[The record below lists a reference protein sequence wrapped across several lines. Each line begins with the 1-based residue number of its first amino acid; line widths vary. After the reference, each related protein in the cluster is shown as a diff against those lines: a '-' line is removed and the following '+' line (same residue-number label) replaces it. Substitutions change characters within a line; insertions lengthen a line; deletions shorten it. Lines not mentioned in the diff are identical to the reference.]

1 MAKLMIIQ
9 PVITSYRLDFFNE
22 LATHFNDV
30 IVFSDCISNQ
40 GFSENIDGLF
50 KFVRTK
56 TYGNRANI
64 YYQTKI
70 ISYIIKEK
78 PKLVF
83 MTADLRALNFW
94 AVLFICKILNILV
107 YSHGQGLYNKP
118 NPSSVRK
125 FLYKSIAFLSTRY
138 ICYSSISRDSLAHIG
153 ISHSKMKVIDNVIL
167 NKHPISP
174 IVKEPHLKRLLFI
187 GRLRD
192 GCNMQ
197 LLFDAMIS
205 LRANGMNIG
214 LDIIG
219 SGINLN
225 RYMCNAKK
233 HRLDVVFHG
242 KIFDEKKI
250 SEISKGCLIGIYPG
264 DAGLSVVH
272 YMSLSLIPIVHD
284 SINSHMGPEPS
295 YIINGTNGYT
305 FTRNSCDSLVKVI
318 DKALNSDNS
327 DVILSSFNSYQE
339 LIKKSM
345 GKKFINIASKDL
357 ALRDQF

>member
-1 MAKLMIIQ
+1 MTKLIIIQ
-9 PVITSYRLDFFNE
+9 PIIASYRLDFFNE
-22 LATHFNDV
+22 LARHFNDV
-30 IVFSDCISNQ
+30 IVFSDCMSNQ

-56 TYGNRANI
+56 TYGSRASI
-64 YYQTKI
+64 YYQNKT
-70 ISYIIKEK
+70 ISYIIKNK

-83 MTADLRALNFW
+83 MTADPRALNFW
-94 AVLFICKILNILV
+94 AVLFVCKILGIPV
-107 YSHGQGLYNKP
+107 YSHGQGLYHKP
-118 NPSSVRK
+118 NPSSLIK
-125 FLYKSIAFLSTRY
+125 FVYKSIAFLSTRY
-138 ICYSSISRDSLAHIG
+138 ICYSPISRDSLTDIG
-153 ISHSKMKVIDNVIL
+153 ISRSKMEVIDNVLL

-174 IVKEPHLKRLLFI
+174 KVKEPHLKRLLFI

-192 GCNMQ
+192 GCNLQ

-205 LRANGMNIG
+205 LRTDGMNIG

-225 RYMCNAKK
+225 RYMRYAEM

-242 KIFDEKKI
+242 KIFDEREI
-250 SEISKGCLIGIYPG
+250 SEISKDCLIGIYPG

-295 YIINGTNGYT
+295 YIVNGTNGYT
-305 FTRNSCDSLVKVI
+305 FTRNSCDSLVEVI
-318 DKALNSDNS
+318 DKALNADNF
-327 DVILSSFNSYQE
+327 DIILNSYNSYQK

-345 GKKFINIASKDL
+345 GEKFIGIASKDL
-357 ALRDQF
+357 AEED